1 MADGKKRELLP
12 DVLRGFA
19 ICLVVLGH
27 CIQEGSGEVYKL
39 QEAYFD
45 DRLYQLI
52 YSFHMPLFMLVS
64 GWLGWY
70 SMRTTD
76 DRREQL
82 RILGRRAASLLIPIF
97 GWTALDS
104 ARHFLMNAYYGYPHA
119 GLGQGL
125 LQYIVN
131 SLENLWFLWAV
142 FWCFLIV
149 WCMHYW
155 FHDALWLYIVGFL
168 MMFFIPDGL
177 GLGAYKYMLPF
188 YIIAFYFHEGMAER
202 HNKENAISRLY
213 EIICNVYEQAPIV
226 LTLAAGLVWIL
237 LFAAFF
243 NQDAFIYLT
252 GYKLLGKDITRQLAI
267 DGYRFIIGLSGSCFV
282 ILLWKD
288 ILQQRKGYGFPVFSC
303 LGRNSMG
310 IYIVSGYVIILGIAE
325 FTQGIEPSYAVNLAE
340 MLIVLLISTGFT
352 EIIGQIPAIGR
363 LVGKMDKYG
372 TDKESCTT

>member
-52 YSFHMPLFMLVS
+52 YSFHMSLFMLIS

-70 SMRTTD
+70 SMKTTD

-82 RILGRRAASLLIPIF
+82 QILGRRAASLLIPIF

-104 ARHFLMNAYYGYPHA
+104 SRHFLMNAYYGYPHA

-155 FHDALWLYIVGFL
+155 FHDAL
-168 MMFFIPDGL
+168 
-177 GLGAYKYMLPF
+177 
-188 YIIAFYFHEGMAER
+188 
-202 HNKENAISRLY
+202 
-213 EIICNVYEQAPIV
+213 
-226 LTLAAGLVWIL
+226 
-237 LFAAFF
+237 
-243 NQDAFIYLT
+243 
-252 GYKLLGKDITRQLAI
+252 
-267 DGYRFIIGLSGSCFV
+267 
-282 ILLWKD
+282 
-288 ILQQRKGYGFPVFSC
+288 
-303 LGRNSMG
+303 
-310 IYIVSGYVIILGIAE
+310 
-325 FTQGIEPSYAVNLAE
+325 
-340 MLIVLLISTGFT
+340 
-352 EIIGQIPAIGR
+352 
-363 LVGKMDKYG
+363 
-372 TDKESCTT
+372 

>member
-1 MADGKKRELLP
+1 MTDKKKRELLP

-82 RILGRRAASLLIPIF
+82 QILGRRVASLLIPIF

-202 HNKENAISRLY
+202 HNKEKAISRLC

-252 GYKLLGKDITRQLAI
+252 GYKLLGKTLPD
-267 DGYRFIIGLSGSCFV
+267 S
-282 ILLWKD
+282 
-288 ILQQRKGYGFPVFSC
+288 LQ
-303 LGRNSMG
+303 
-310 IYIVSGYVIILGIAE
+310 
-325 FTQGIEPSYAVNLAE
+325 
-340 MLIVLLISTGFT
+340 
-352 EIIGQIPAIGR
+352 
-363 LVGKMDKYG
+363 
-372 TDKESCTT
+372 